1 MDEHARLIE
10 RLLDDVRDLA
20 SDIKELSVSTARHE
34 EILRD
39 RSSVITSSL
48 ERITLLEAA
57 GKDLERR
64 ADDHGRKV
72 ASLQLAFDSV
82 MKARRDA
89 EAEAEHQKPPA
100 PPDWKQN
107 PLIWAIAA
115 LGLIAAYLAFLAF
128 GGEPGAVLE
137 HLPG

>member
-1 MDEHARLIE
+1 MDEHRRLIE

-39 RSSVITSSL
+39 RSTVITSSL

-89 EAEAEHQKPPA
+89 EAENAKPPP

-137 HLPG
+137 HIPG